1 MGFLCKN
8 TQQMSTVQQQL
19 PDYIDAASKGLIQKA
34 TDVTT
39 AGYNP
44 YIGPRIAGFTQDQ
57 LDAFQKIREMQG
69 YGADEIQ
76 AATDRM
82 KEVSEYRPDDITA
95 QQVGAQ
101 KFDSQAAQDYM
112 NPYTEQVLD
121 RVRQRAY
128 RADDIARQGRDARA
142 VQAGAFGGSR
152 QAVAEAEAQR
162 GLQDRLADQEAKA
175 LERAYTTGQQAFR
188 TDADRA
194 LIADR
199 ANQAAQLGAD
209 KASAQAGLQGAQ
221 LRAKGAQ
228 GLMGLVGQGQGL
240 TAQQLGLL
248 QGVGGAQQAMGQS
261 SLDLAYQDFMN
272 QQNHPY
278 KQLGFMSD
286 ILRGTP
292 YGSTQVYSQPGPSP
306 MQSMAGLGIAGLGL
320 YGMGGGFTPGGFSF
334 NQMGQNMFG
343 M

>member
-1 MGFLCKN
+1 
-8 TQQMSTVQQQL
+8 MSTVQQQL

-34 TDVTT
+34 ADVTT

-121 RVRQRAY
+121 RVRDRAY

-142 VQAGAFGGSR
+142 C
-152 QAVAEAEAQR
+152 
-162 GLQDRLADQEAKA
+162 LL
-175 LERAYTTGQQAFR
+175 YT
-188 TDADRA
+188 
-194 LIADR
+194 
-199 ANQAAQLGAD
+199 
-209 KASAQAGLQGAQ
+209 S
-221 LRAKGAQ
+221 
-228 GLMGLVGQGQGL
+228 
-240 TAQQLGLL
+240 
-248 QGVGGAQQAMGQS
+248 
-261 SLDLAYQDFMN
+261 
-272 QQNHPY
+272 
-278 KQLGFMSD
+278 
-286 ILRGTP
+286 
-292 YGSTQVYSQPGPSP
+292 PSP
-306 MQSMAGLGIAGLGL
+306 RDS
-320 YGMGGGFTPGGFSF
+320 
-334 NQMGQNMFG
+334 
-343 M
+343 